1 MLTDQ
6 GYIMKLSYLLEMEN
20 PETHFFRVTM
30 SIEDYSEETMFVT
43 MPAWTPG
50 SYEILDFAR
59 HVRKIR
65 ASAVSGENI
74 ELSKKDKSTWKVA
87 NGKFR
92 DIRITYEVFAHDLSV
107 HTSHLDSSHGY
118 LNGTN
123 IFLYI
128 EGYKD
133 QTAEL
138 TIKPWGDWKV
148 STGLEKVGDFRYRAT
163 NFDILVDSPIE
174 IGSHRSLFFNVEGKE
189 HEIVL
194 YGHGNENE
202 EKIRADIQK
211 IVEAFLKIFGHLP
224 YKRYVFIFHLS
235 DEDSGGGLEH
245 LNSTTIDVDRFIFAP
260 FENYKRFLSVVS
272 HEYFHLWNVKRIRP
286 AELGPFNYKEEN
298 YTSLLWMAEGFT
310 NYYGRM
316 MLLRAGLLP
325 QKDFFKNFME
335 TVRFYE
341 MQPGRLITSAY
352 ESSFDAWI
360 KLYRP
365 GPNNFNSYISYYT
378 KGDMLGFLLNVRM
391 IEATKG
397 QKSLDDLYKHLYDK
411 YNRDGKGYTEKDL
424 LLALK
429 EVTGTDFTDFYARF
443 IKSTEPIDFQAELDK
458 IGISIKKGYRNAEEF
473 PEGSPYLGAVFRN
486 GSRNTVE
493 TVIEGSPAFRA
504 GISPGD
510 EIVAINGYRFSDR
523 FLKPIREDFKKLKV
537 EKLTDFKSGDSVRIH
552 LFRKGVLMDL
562 EMKLESP
569 VPDLYEAVLR
579 DEPTERQKLFL
590 EKFLKG

>member
-1 MLTDQ
+1 MR
-6 GYIMKLSYLLEMEN
+6 LSYLLEMEN
-20 PETHFFRVTM
+20 PESHFFKVTM
-30 SIEDYSEETMFVT
+30 NVEDYSEESMSVT

-50 SYEILDFAR
+50 SYEILDFSR
-59 HVRKIR
+59 HVRKIK
-65 ASAVSGENI
+65 AVNSAGESI
-74 ELSKKDKSTWKVA
+74 ELSKKDKSTWKLA
-87 NGKFR
+87 NGKSR

-138 TIKPWGDWKV
+138 TIKPWKDWKV
-148 STGLEKVGDFRYRAT
+148 STGLEKVGDFKYRAT

-174 IGSHRSLFFNVEGKE
+174 IGTHRSLFFNVDGKE

-202 EKIRADIQK
+202 DKIKSDIQK
-211 IVEAFLKIFGHLP
+211 IVESFLKIFGHLP
-224 YKRYVFIFHLS
+224 YKRYVFIFHLLS
-235 DEDSGGGLEH
+235 EEDSGGGLEH
-245 LNSTTIDVDRFIFAP
+245 LNSTTIDVDRFIFSP
-260 FENYKRFLSVVS
+260 FESYKKFLNVVS

-316 MLLRAGLLP
+316 MLLRSGLIS
-325 QKDFFKNFME
+325 QKDFFKHFME

-341 MQPGRLITSAY
+341 MQPGRLNTSAY
-352 ESSFDAWI
+352 ESSFDSWI

-378 KGDMLGFLLNVRM
+378 KGDMLGFLLNVRI

-397 QKSLDDLYKHLYDK
+397 QKSLDDLYRHLYDK
-411 YNRDGKGYTEKDL
+411 YNKDGKGYTEKDL

-429 EVTGTDFTDFYARF
+429 EITGMDFTDFYTRF
-443 IKSTEPIDFQAELDK
+443 IKSTEPIDFQSELDK
-458 IGISIKKGYRNAEEF
+458 LGVVLKKIFKDADEF
-473 PEGSPYLGAVFRN
+473 PEGSPYMGSIFRN
-486 GSRNTVE
+486 GSKNTVE
-493 TVIEGSPAFRA
+493 TVIEGSPAFKA
-504 GISPGD
+504 GLSPGD
-510 EIVAINGYRFSDR
+510 EVVAINGYRFSDR
-523 FLKPIREDFKKLKV
+523 FMKPIREDYRKLKV
-537 EKLTDFKSGDSVRIH
+537 EKLTDFRSGDRIKLH
-552 LFRKGVLMDL
+552 VFRKGILVEL
-562 EMKLESP
+562 ELTLGDP
-569 VPDLYEAVLR
+569 VHDLYEAVVR

>member
-1 MLTDQ
+1 MR
-6 GYIMKLSYLLEMEN
+6 LSYLLEMEN
-20 PETHFFRVTM
+20 PESHFFKVTM
-30 SIEDYSEETMFVT
+30 NVEDYSEESMSVT

-50 SYEILDFAR
+50 SYEILDFSR
-59 HVRKIR
+59 HVRKIK
-65 ASAVSGENI
+65 AVNSAGESI
-74 ELSKKDKSTWKVA
+74 ELSKKDKSTWKLA
-87 NGKFR
+87 NGKSR

-138 TIKPWGDWKV
+138 TIKPWKDWKV
-148 STGLEKVGDFRYRAT
+148 STGLEKVGDFKYRAT

-174 IGSHRSLFFNVEGKE
+174 IGTHRSLFFNVDGKE

-202 EKIRADIQK
+202 NKIKNDIQK
-211 IVEAFLKIFGHLP
+211 IVESFLKIFGHLP
-224 YKRYVFIFHLS
+224 YKRYVFIFHLLS
-235 DEDSGGGLEH
+235 EEDSGGGLEH
-245 LNSTTIDVDRFIFAP
+245 LNSTTIDVDRFIFSP
-260 FENYKRFLSVVS
+260 FESYKKFLNVVS

-316 MLLRAGLLP
+316 MLLRSGLIS
-325 QKDFFKNFME
+325 QKDFFKHFME

-341 MQPGRLITSAY
+341 MQPGRLNTSAY
-352 ESSFDAWI
+352 ESSFDSWI

-378 KGDMLGFLLNVRM
+378 KGDMLGFLLNVRI

-397 QKSLDDLYKHLYDK
+397 QKSLDDLYRHLYDK
-411 YNRDGKGYTEKDL
+411 YNKDGKGYTEKDL

-429 EVTGTDFTDFYARF
+429 EITGMDFTDFYTRF
-443 IKSTEPIDFQAELDK
+443 IKSTEPIDFQSELDK
-458 IGISIKKGYRNAEEF
+458 LGVVLKKIFKDADEF
-473 PEGSPYLGAVFRN
+473 PEGSPYMGSIFRN
-486 GSRNTVE
+486 GSKNTVE
-493 TVIEGSPAFRA
+493 TVIEGSPAFKA
-504 GISPGD
+504 GLSPGD
-510 EIVAINGYRFSDR
+510 EVVAINSYRFSDR
-523 FLKPIREDFKKLKV
+523 FMKPIREDYRKLKV
-537 EKLTDFKSGDSVRIH
+537 EKLTDFRSGDRIKLH
-552 LFRKGVLMDL
+552 VFRKGILVEL
-562 EMKLESP
+562 ELTLGDP
-569 VPDLYEAVLR
+569 VHDLYEAVVR

>member
-1 MLTDQ
+1 MR
-6 GYIMKLSYLLEMEN
+6 LSYLLEMEN
-20 PETHFFRVTM
+20 PESHFFKVTM
-30 SIEDYSEETMFVT
+30 NVEDYSEESMSVT

-50 SYEILDFAR
+50 SYEILDFSR
-59 HVRKIR
+59 HVRKIK
-65 ASAVSGENI
+65 AVNSAGESI
-74 ELSKKDKSTWKVA
+74 ELSKKDKSTWKLA
-87 NGKFR
+87 NGKSR

-138 TIKPWGDWKV
+138 TIKPWKDWKV
-148 STGLEKVGDFRYRAT
+148 STGLEKVGDFKYRAT

-174 IGSHRSLFFNVEGKE
+174 IGTHRSLFFNVDGKE

-202 EKIRADIQK
+202 DKIKSDIQK
-211 IVEAFLKIFGHLP
+211 IVESFLKIFGHLP
-224 YKRYVFIFHLS
+224 YKRYVFIFHLLS
-235 DEDSGGGLEH
+235 EEDSGGGLEH
-245 LNSTTIDVDRFIFAP
+245 LNSTTIDVDRFIFSP
-260 FENYKRFLSVVS
+260 FESYKKFLNVVS

-316 MLLRAGLLP
+316 MLLRSGLIS
-325 QKDFFKNFME
+325 QKDFFKHFME

-341 MQPGRLITSAY
+341 MQPGRLNTSAY
-352 ESSFDAWI
+352 ESSFDSWI

-378 KGDMLGFLLNVRM
+378 KGDMLGFLLNVRI

-397 QKSLDDLYKHLYDK
+397 QKSLDDLYRHLYDK
-411 YNRDGKGYTEKDL
+411 YNKDGKGYTEKDL

-429 EVTGTDFTDFYARF
+429 EITGMDFTDFYTRF
-443 IKSTEPIDFQAELDK
+443 IKSTEPIDFQSELDK
-458 IGISIKKGYRNAEEF
+458 LGVVLKKIFKDADEF
-473 PEGSPYLGAVFRN
+473 PEGSPYMGSIFRN
-486 GSRNTVE
+486 GSKNTVE
-493 TVIEGSPAFRA
+493 TVIEGSPAFKA
-504 GISPGD
+504 GLSPGD
-510 EIVAINGYRFSDR
+510 EVVAINNYRFSDR
-523 FLKPIREDFKKLKV
+523 FMKPIREDYRKLKV
-537 EKLTDFKSGDSVRIH
+537 EKLTDFRSGDRIKLH
-552 LFRKGVLMDL
+552 VFRKGILVEL
-562 EMKLESP
+562 ELTLGDP
-569 VPDLYEAVLR
+569 VCDLYEAVVR

>member
-1 MLTDQ
+1 MR
-6 GYIMKLSYLLEMEN
+6 LSYLLEMEN
-20 PETHFFRVTM
+20 PESHFFKVTM
-30 SIEDYSEETMFVT
+30 NVEDYSEESMSVT

-50 SYEILDFAR
+50 SYEILDFSR
-59 HVRKIR
+59 HVRKIK
-65 ASAVSGENI
+65 AVNSAGESI
-74 ELSKKDKSTWKVA
+74 ELSKKDKSTWKLA
-87 NGKFR
+87 NGKSR

-138 TIKPWGDWKV
+138 TIKPWKDWKV
-148 STGLEKVGDFRYRAT
+148 STGLEKVGDFKYRAT

-174 IGSHRSLFFNVEGKE
+174 IGTHRSLFFNVDGKE

-202 EKIRADIQK
+202 DKIKSDIQK
-211 IVEAFLKIFGHLP
+211 IVESFLKIFGHLP
-224 YKRYVFIFHLS
+224 YKRYVFIFHLLS
-235 DEDSGGGLEH
+235 EEDSGGGLEH
-245 LNSTTIDVDRFIFAP
+245 LNSTTIDVDRFIFSP
-260 FENYKRFLSVVS
+260 FESYKKFLNVVS

-316 MLLRAGLLP
+316 MLLRSGLIS
-325 QKDFFKNFME
+325 QKDFFKHFME

-341 MQPGRLITSAY
+341 MQPGRLNTSAY
-352 ESSFDAWI
+352 ESSFDSWI

-378 KGDMLGFLLNVRM
+378 KGDMLGFLLNVRI

-397 QKSLDDLYKHLYDK
+397 QKSLDDLYRHLYDK
-411 YNRDGKGYTEKDL
+411 YNKDGKGYTEKDL

-429 EVTGTDFTDFYARF
+429 EITGMDFTDFYTRF
-443 IKSTEPIDFQAELDK
+443 IKSTEPIDFQSELDK
-458 IGISIKKGYRNAEEF
+458 LGMVLKKIFKDSDEF
-473 PEGSPYLGAVFRN
+473 PDGSPYMGSIFRN
-486 GSRNTVE
+486 GSKNTVE
-493 TVIEGSPAFRA
+493 TVIEGSPAFKA
-504 GISPGD
+504 GLSPGD
-510 EIVAINGYRFSDR
+510 EVVAINGYRFSDR
-523 FLKPIREDFKKLKV
+523 FMKPIREDYRKLKV
-537 EKLTDFKSGDSVRIH
+537 EKLTDFRSGDRIKLH
-552 LFRKGVLMDL
+552 VFRKGILVEL
-562 EMKLESP
+562 ELTLGDP
-569 VPDLYEAVLR
+569 VHDLYEAVVR

>member
-1 MLTDQ
+1 MR
-6 GYIMKLSYLLEMEN
+6 LSYLLEMEN
-20 PETHFFRVTM
+20 PESHFFKVTM
-30 SIEDYSEETMFVT
+30 NVEDYSEESMSVT

-50 SYEILDFAR
+50 SYEILDFSR
-59 HVRKIR
+59 HVRKIK
-65 ASAVSGENI
+65 AVNSAGESI
-74 ELSKKDKSTWKVA
+74 ELSKKDKSTWKLA
-87 NGKFR
+87 NGKSR

-138 TIKPWGDWKV
+138 TIKPWKDWKV
-148 STGLEKVGDFRYRAT
+148 STGLEKVGDFKYRAT

-174 IGSHRSLFFNVEGKE
+174 IGTHRSLFFNVDGKE

-202 EKIRADIQK
+202 DKIKSDIQK
-211 IVEAFLKIFGHLP
+211 IVESFLKIFGHLP
-224 YKRYVFIFHLS
+224 YKRYVFIFHLLS
-235 DEDSGGGLEH
+235 EEDSGGGLEH
-245 LNSTTIDVDRFIFAP
+245 LNSTTIDVDRFIFSP
-260 FENYKRFLSVVS
+260 FESYKKFLNVVS

-316 MLLRAGLLP
+316 MLLRSGLIS
-325 QKDFFKNFME
+325 QKDFFKHFME

-341 MQPGRLITSAY
+341 MQPGRLNTSAY
-352 ESSFDAWI
+352 ESSFDSWI

-378 KGDMLGFLLNVRM
+378 KGDMLGFLLNVRI

-397 QKSLDDLYKHLYDK
+397 QKSLDDLYRHLYDK
-411 YNRDGKGYTEKDL
+411 YNKDGKGYTEKDL

-429 EVTGTDFTDFYARF
+429 EITGMDFTDFYTRF
-443 IKSTEPIDFQAELDK
+443 IKSTEPIDFQSELDK
-458 IGISIKKGYRNAEEF
+458 LGVVLKKIFKDADEF
-473 PEGSPYLGAVFRN
+473 PEGSPYMGSIFRN
-486 GSRNTVE
+486 GSKNTVE
-493 TVIEGSPAFRA
+493 TVIEGSPAFKA
-504 GISPGD
+504 GLSPGD
-510 EIVAINGYRFSDR
+510 EVVAINSYRFSDR
-523 FLKPIREDFKKLKV
+523 FMKPIREDYRKLKV
-537 EKLTDFKSGDSVRIH
+537 EKLTDFRSGDRIKLH
-552 LFRKGVLMDL
+552 VFRKGILVEL
-562 EMKLESP
+562 ELTLGDP
-569 VPDLYEAVLR
+569 VHDLYEAVVR

>member
-1 MLTDQ
+1 
-6 GYIMKLSYLLEMEN
+6 MKLSYLLEMEH
-20 PETHFFRVTM
+20 PETHFFKVTM
-30 SIEDYSEETMFVT
+30 NVEDYSEETMSVT

-50 SYEILDFAR
+50 SYEILDFSR
-59 HVRKIR
+59 HVRKIKVVN
-65 ASAVSGENI
+65 SAGENI
-74 ELSKKDKSTWKVA
+74 DLSKKDKSTWKIA
-87 NGKFR
+87 NGKSR
-92 DIRITYEVFAHDLSV
+92 DIAITYEVFAHDLSV

-138 TIKPWGDWKV
+138 TIKPYKDWKV
-148 STGLEKVGDFRYRAT
+148 STGLEKVGDFKYRAT

-174 IGSHRSLFFNVEGKE
+174 IGTHRSLFFNVEGKE

-202 EKIRADIQK
+202 DKIKSDIQK
-211 IVEAFLKIFGHLP
+211 IVESFLKLFGHLP
-224 YKRYVFIFHLS
+224 YKRYVFIFHLAS
-235 DEDSGGGLEH
+235 EDSGGGLEH

-260 FENYKRFLSVVS
+260 FESYKRFLSVVS

-286 AELGPFNYKEEN
+286 AELGPFNYKDEN

-316 MLLRAGLLP
+316 MLLRSGLIS
-325 QKDFFKNFME
+325 QKDFFKHFME
-335 TVRFYE
+335 NVRFYE
-341 MQPGRLITSAY
+341 MQPGRLITTAY

-365 GPNNFNSYISYYT
+365 SPNNFNSYISYYT
-378 KGDMLGFLLNVRM
+378 KGDMLGFLLNVRI
-391 IEATKG
+391 IEVTRG
-397 QKSLDDLYKHLYDK
+397 QKSLDDLYRHLFEK
-411 YNRDGKGYTEKDL
+411 FNKDGKGYTEKDL
-424 LLALK
+424 ILSLK
-429 EVTGTDFTDFYARF
+429 EVTGTDFTDFYSRF

-458 IGISIKKGYRNAEEF
+458 LGVTLKKSFKGADEF
-473 PEGSPYLGAVFRN
+473 PDGSPYMGSIFRN

-493 TVIEGSPAFRA
+493 TVIEGSPAYRA
-504 GISPGD
+504 GLSPGD
-510 EIVAINGYRFSDR
+510 EVVAINGYRFSDR
-523 FLKPIREDFKKLKV
+523 FMKPIREDYRKLKV
-537 EKLTDFKSGDSVRIH
+537 EKLTDFRPGDMVRVH
-552 LFRKGVLMDL
+552 VFRKDLLLDL
-562 EMKLESP
+562 ELTLENP
-569 VPDLYEAVLR
+569 VQDLYEASVR

-590 EKFLKG
+590 DKFLKG

>member
-1 MLTDQ
+1 MR
-6 GYIMKLSYLLEMEN
+6 LSYLLEMEN
-20 PETHFFRVTM
+20 PESHFFKVTM
-30 SIEDYSEETMFVT
+30 NVEDYSEESMSVT

-50 SYEILDFAR
+50 SYEILDFSR
-59 HVRKIR
+59 HVRKIK
-65 ASAVSGENI
+65 AVNSAGESI
-74 ELSKKDKSTWKVA
+74 ELSKKDKSTWKLA
-87 NGKFR
+87 NGKSR

-138 TIKPWGDWKV
+138 TIKPWKDWKV
-148 STGLEKVGDFRYRAT
+148 STGLEKVGDFKYRAT

-174 IGSHRSLFFNVEGKE
+174 IGTHRSLFFNVDGKE

-202 EKIRADIQK
+202 NKIKNDIQK
-211 IVEAFLKIFGHLP
+211 IVESFLKIFGHLP
-224 YKRYVFIFHLS
+224 YKRYVFIFHLLS
-235 DEDSGGGLEH
+235 EEDSGGGLEH
-245 LNSTTIDVDRFIFAP
+245 LNSTTIDVDRFIFSP
-260 FENYKRFLSVVS
+260 FESYKKFLNVVS

-316 MLLRAGLLP
+316 MLLRSGLIS
-325 QKDFFKNFME
+325 QKDFFKHFME

-341 MQPGRLITSAY
+341 MQPGRLNTSAY
-352 ESSFDAWI
+352 ESSFDSWI

-378 KGDMLGFLLNVRM
+378 KGDMLGFLLNVRI

-397 QKSLDDLYKHLYDK
+397 QKSLDDLYRHLYDK
-411 YNRDGKGYTEKDL
+411 YNKDGKGYTEKDL

-429 EVTGTDFTDFYARF
+429 EITGMDFTDFYTRF
-443 IKSTEPIDFQAELDK
+443 IKSTEPIDFQSELDK
-458 IGISIKKGYRNAEEF
+458 LGVVLKKIFKDADEF
-473 PEGSPYLGAVFRN
+473 PEGSPYMGSIFRN
-486 GSRNTVE
+486 GSKNTVE
-493 TVIEGSPAFRA
+493 TVIEGSPAFKA
-504 GISPGD
+504 GLSPGD
-510 EIVAINGYRFSDR
+510 EVVAINGYRFSDR
-523 FLKPIREDFKKLKV
+523 FMKPIREDYRKLKV
-537 EKLTDFKSGDSVRIH
+537 EKLTDFRSGDRIKLH
-552 LFRKGVLMDL
+552 VFRKGILVEL
-562 EMKLESP
+562 ELTLGDP
-569 VPDLYEAVLR
+569 VCDLYEAVVR

>member
-1 MLTDQ
+1 MR
-6 GYIMKLSYLLEMEN
+6 LSYLLEMEN
-20 PETHFFRVTM
+20 PESHFFKVTM
-30 SIEDYSEETMFVT
+30 SVEDYSEESMSVT

-50 SYEILDFAR
+50 SYEILDFSR
-59 HVRKIR
+59 HVRKIK
-65 ASAVSGENI
+65 AVNSAVESI
-74 ELSKKDKSTWKVA
+74 ELSKKDKSTWKLA
-87 NGKFR
+87 NGKSR

-138 TIKPWGDWKV
+138 TIKPWKDWKV
-148 STGLEKVGDFRYRAT
+148 STGLEKVGDFKYRAT

-174 IGSHRSLFFNVEGKE
+174 IGTHRSLFFNVDGKE

-202 EKIRADIQK
+202 DKIKSDIQK
-211 IVEAFLKIFGHLP
+211 IVESFLKIFGHLP
-224 YKRYVFIFHLS
+224 YKRYVFIFHLLS
-235 DEDSGGGLEH
+235 EEDSGGGLEH
-245 LNSTTIDVDRFIFAP
+245 LNSTTIDVDRFIFSP
-260 FENYKRFLSVVS
+260 FESYKKFLNVVS

-316 MLLRAGLLP
+316 MLLRSGLIS
-325 QKDFFKNFME
+325 QKDFFKHFME

-341 MQPGRLITSAY
+341 MQPGRLNTSAY
-352 ESSFDAWI
+352 ESSFDSWI

-378 KGDMLGFLLNVRM
+378 KGDMLGFLLNVRI

-397 QKSLDDLYKHLYDK
+397 QKSLDDLYRHLYDK
-411 YNRDGKGYTEKDL
+411 YNKDGKGYTEKDL

-429 EVTGTDFTDFYARF
+429 EITGMDFTDFYTRF
-443 IKSTEPIDFQAELDK
+443 IKSTEPIDFQSELDK
-458 IGISIKKGYRNAEEF
+458 LGVVLKKIFKDADEF
-473 PEGSPYLGAVFRN
+473 PEGSPYMGSIFRN
-486 GSRNTVE
+486 GSKNTVE
-493 TVIEGSPAFRA
+493 TVIEGSPAFKA
-504 GISPGD
+504 GLSPGD
-510 EIVAINGYRFSDR
+510 EVVAINGYRFSDR
-523 FLKPIREDFKKLKV
+523 FMKPIREDYRKLKV
-537 EKLTDFKSGDSVRIH
+537 EKLTDFRSGDRIKLH
-552 LFRKGVLMDL
+552 VFRKGILVEL
-562 EMKLESP
+562 ELTLGEP
-569 VPDLYEAVLR
+569 VHDLYEAVVR

>member
-1 MLTDQ
+1 MR
-6 GYIMKLSYLLEMEN
+6 LSYLLEMEN
-20 PETHFFRVTM
+20 PESHFFKVTM
-30 SIEDYSEETMFVT
+30 NVEDYSEESMSVT

-50 SYEILDFAR
+50 SYEILDFSR
-59 HVRKIR
+59 HVRKIK
-65 ASAVSGENI
+65 AVNSAGESI
-74 ELSKKDKSTWKVA
+74 ELSKRDKSTWKLS
-87 NGKFR
+87 NGKSR

-138 TIKPWGDWKV
+138 TIKPWKDWKV
-148 STGLEKVGDFRYRAT
+148 STGLEKVGDFKYRAT

-174 IGSHRSLFFNVEGKE
+174 IGTHRSLFFNVDGKE

-202 EKIRADIQK
+202 DKIKSDIQK
-211 IVEAFLKIFGHLP
+211 IVESFLKIFGHLP
-224 YKRYVFIFHLS
+224 YKRYVFIFHLLS
-235 DEDSGGGLEH
+235 EEDSGGGLEH
-245 LNSTTIDVDRFIFAP
+245 LNSTTIDVDRFIFSP
-260 FENYKRFLSVVS
+260 FESYKKFLNVVS

-316 MLLRAGLLP
+316 MLLRSGLIS
-325 QKDFFKNFME
+325 QKDFFKHFME

-341 MQPGRLITSAY
+341 MQPGRLNTSAY
-352 ESSFDAWI
+352 ESSFDSWI

-378 KGDMLGFLLNVRM
+378 KGDMLGFLLNVRI

-397 QKSLDDLYKHLYDK
+397 QKSLDDLYRHLYDK
-411 YNRDGKGYTEKDL
+411 YNKDGKGYTEKDL

-429 EVTGTDFTDFYARF
+429 EITGMDFTDFYTRF
-443 IKSTEPIDFQAELDK
+443 IKSTEPIDFQSELDK
-458 IGISIKKGYRNAEEF
+458 LGVVLKKIFKDADEF
-473 PEGSPYLGAVFRN
+473 PEGSPYMGSIFRN
-486 GSRNTVE
+486 GSKNTVE
-493 TVIEGSPAFRA
+493 TVIEGSPAFKA
-504 GISPGD
+504 GLSPGD
-510 EIVAINGYRFSDR
+510 EVVAINGYRFSDR
-523 FLKPIREDFKKLKV
+523 FMKPIREDYRKLKV
-537 EKLTDFKSGDSVRIH
+537 EKLTDFRSGDRIKLH
-552 LFRKGVLMDL
+552 VFRKGILVEL
-562 EMKLESP
+562 ELTLGDP
-569 VPDLYEAVLR
+569 VCDLYEAVVR

>member
-1 MLTDQ
+1 MR
-6 GYIMKLSYLLEMEN
+6 LSYLLEMEN
-20 PETHFFRVTM
+20 PESHFFKVTM
-30 SIEDYSEETMFVT
+30 NVEDYSEESMSVT

-50 SYEILDFAR
+50 SYEILDFSR
-59 HVRKIR
+59 HVRKIK
-65 ASAVSGENI
+65 AVNSAGESI
-74 ELSKKDKSTWKVA
+74 ELSKKDKSTWKLA
-87 NGKFR
+87 NGKSR

-138 TIKPWGDWKV
+138 TIKPWKDWKV
-148 STGLEKVGDFRYRAT
+148 STGLEKVGDFKYRAT

-174 IGSHRSLFFNVEGKE
+174 IGTHRSLFFNVDGKE

-202 EKIRADIQK
+202 DKIKSDIQK
-211 IVEAFLKIFGHLP
+211 IVESFLKIFGHLP
-224 YKRYVFIFHLS
+224 YKRYVFIFHLLS
-235 DEDSGGGLEH
+235 EEDSGGGLEH
-245 LNSTTIDVDRFIFAP
+245 LNSTTIDVDRFIFSP
-260 FENYKRFLSVVS
+260 FESYKKFLNVVS

-316 MLLRAGLLP
+316 MLLRSGLIS
-325 QKDFFKNFME
+325 QKDFFKHFME

-341 MQPGRLITSAY
+341 MQPGRLNTSAY
-352 ESSFDAWI
+352 ESSFDSWI

-378 KGDMLGFLLNVRM
+378 KGDMLGFLLNVRI

-397 QKSLDDLYKHLYDK
+397 QKSLDDLYRHLYDK
-411 YNRDGKGYTEKDL
+411 YNKDGKGYTEKDL

-429 EVTGTDFTDFYARF
+429 EITGMDFTDFYTRF
-443 IKSTEPIDFQAELDK
+443 IKSTEPIDFQSELDK
-458 IGISIKKGYRNAEEF
+458 LGVVLKKIFKDADEF
-473 PEGSPYLGAVFRN
+473 PEGSPYMGSIFRN
-486 GSRNTVE
+486 GSKNTVE
-493 TVIEGSPAFRA
+493 TVIEGSPAFKA
-504 GISPGD
+504 GLSPGD
-510 EIVAINGYRFSDR
+510 EVVAINGYRFSDR
-523 FLKPIREDFKKLKV
+523 FMKPIREDYRKLKV
-537 EKLTDFKSGDSVRIH
+537 EKLTDFRSGDRIKLH
-552 LFRKGVLMDL
+552 VFRKGILVEL
-562 EMKLESP
+562 ELTLGDP
-569 VPDLYEAVLR
+569 VCDLYEAVVR

>member
-1 MLTDQ
+1 MR
-6 GYIMKLSYLLEMEN
+6 LSYLLEMEN
-20 PETHFFRVTM
+20 PESHFFKVTM
-30 SIEDYSEETMFVT
+30 SVEDYSEESMSVT

-50 SYEILDFAR
+50 SYEILDFSR
-59 HVRKIR
+59 HVRKIK
-65 ASAVSGENI
+65 AVNSAVESI
-74 ELSKKDKSTWKVA
+74 ELSKKDKSTWKLA
-87 NGKFR
+87 NGKSR

-138 TIKPWGDWKV
+138 TIKPWKDWKV
-148 STGLEKVGDFRYRAT
+148 STGLEKVGDFKYRAT

-174 IGSHRSLFFNVEGKE
+174 IGTHRSLFFNVDGKE

-202 EKIRADIQK
+202 DKIKSDIQK
-211 IVEAFLKIFGHLP
+211 IVESFLKIFGHLP
-224 YKRYVFIFHLS
+224 YKRYVFIFHLLS
-235 DEDSGGGLEH
+235 EEDSGGGLEH
-245 LNSTTIDVDRFIFAP
+245 LNSTTIDVDRFIFSP
-260 FENYKRFLSVVS
+260 FESYKKFLNVVS

-316 MLLRAGLLP
+316 MLLRSGLIS
-325 QKDFFKNFME
+325 QKDFFKHFME

-341 MQPGRLITSAY
+341 MQPGRLNTSAY
-352 ESSFDAWI
+352 ESSFDSWI

-378 KGDMLGFLLNVRM
+378 KGDMLGFLLNVRI

-397 QKSLDDLYKHLYDK
+397 QKSLDDLYRHLYDK
-411 YNRDGKGYTEKDL
+411 YNKDGKGYTEKDL

-429 EVTGTDFTDFYARF
+429 EITGMDFTDFYTRF
-443 IKSTEPIDFQAELDK
+443 IKSTEPIDFQSELDK
-458 IGISIKKGYRNAEEF
+458 LGVVLKKIFKDADEF
-473 PEGSPYLGAVFRN
+473 PEGSPYMGSIFRN
-486 GSRNTVE
+486 GSKNTVE
-493 TVIEGSPAFRA
+493 TVIEGSPAFKA
-504 GISPGD
+504 GLSPGD
-510 EIVAINGYRFSDR
+510 EVVAINSYRFSDR
-523 FLKPIREDFKKLKV
+523 FMKPIREDYRKLKV
-537 EKLTDFKSGDSVRIH
+537 EKLTDFRPGDRIKLH
-552 LFRKGVLMDL
+552 VFRKGILVEL
-562 EMKLESP
+562 ELTLGEP
-569 VPDLYEAVLR
+569 VHDLYEAVVR

>member
-1 MLTDQ
+1 
-6 GYIMKLSYLLEMEN
+6 MKLSYLLEMEH
-20 PETHFFRVTM
+20 PETHFFKVTM
-30 SIEDYSEETMFVT
+30 NVEDYSEETMSVT

-50 SYEILDFAR
+50 SYEILDFSR
-59 HVRKIR
+59 HVRKIKVVN
-65 ASAVSGENI
+65 SAGENLDI
-74 ELSKKDKSTWKVA
+74 SKKDKSTWKIA
-87 NGKFR
+87 NGKSR
-92 DIRITYEVFAHDLSV
+92 DIAITYEVFAHDLSV

-138 TIKPWGDWKV
+138 TIKPYKDWKV
-148 STGLEKVGDFRYRAT
+148 STGLEKVGDFKYRAT

-174 IGSHRSLFFNVEGKE
+174 IGTHRSLFFNVEGKE

-202 EKIRADIQK
+202 DKIKNDIQK
-211 IVEAFLKIFGHLP
+211 IVESFLKLFGHLP
-224 YKRYVFIFHLS
+224 YKRYVFIFHLAS
-235 DEDSGGGLEH
+235 EDSGGGLEH

-260 FENYKRFLSVVS
+260 FESYKRFLSVVS

-286 AELGPFNYKEEN
+286 AELGPFNYKDEN

-316 MLLRAGLLP
+316 MLLRSGLIS
-325 QKDFFKNFME
+325 QKDFFKHFME

-365 GPNNFNSYISYYT
+365 SPNNFNSYISYYT
-378 KGDMLGFLLNVRM
+378 KGDMLGFLLNVRI
-391 IEATKG
+391 IEVTRG
-397 QKSLDDLYKHLYDK
+397 QKSLDDLYRHLFEK
-411 YNRDGKGYTEKDL
+411 FNKDGKGYTEKDL
-424 LLALK
+424 ILSLK
-429 EVTGTDFTDFYARF
+429 EVTGTDFTDFYNRF

-458 IGISIKKGYRNAEEF
+458 LGVTLKKSFKGADEF
-473 PEGSPYLGAVFRN
+473 PNGSPYMGSIFRN

-493 TVIEGSPAFRA
+493 TVIEGSPAYRA
-504 GISPGD
+504 GLSPGD
-510 EIVAINGYRFSDR
+510 EVVAINSYRFSDR
-523 FLKPIREDFKKLKV
+523 FMKPIREDYRKLKV
-537 EKLTDFKSGDSVRIH
+537 EKLTDFKPGDMVRLH
-552 LFRKGVLMDL
+552 VFRKDLLLDL
-562 EMKLESP
+562 ELILDDP
-569 VPDLYEAVLR
+569 VHDLYEASVR
-579 DEPTERQKLFL
+579 EEPTERQKLFL
-590 EKFLKG
+590 DKFLKG